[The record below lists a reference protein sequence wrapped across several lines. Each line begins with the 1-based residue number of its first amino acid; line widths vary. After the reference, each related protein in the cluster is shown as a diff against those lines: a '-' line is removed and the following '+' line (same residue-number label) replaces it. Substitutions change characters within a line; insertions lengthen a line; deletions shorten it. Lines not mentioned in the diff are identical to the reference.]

1 MSRQKPMHPQLMD
14 PITDPEEFIA
24 ASIYWY
30 PLVCATR
37 TEVLD
42 HTLLCNGNGYEW
54 GEDGRIR
61 SVFSH
66 IEPGEDWPEKYER
79 EALREEERGDK
90 LGMAA
95 WHREEAAK
103 LQVIRDDYR
112 RLARTY
118 GPVRVTEQVPG
129 YRDYQRRMVTSHD
142 LEWTLLGRAPE
153 YVDPAWEAILAEG
166 RQLFAPILI
175 EQGQLW

>member
-1 MSRQKPMHPQLMD
+1 MNSVPLHPQLMD

-30 PLVCATR
+30 PLMFPTR

-54 GEDGRIR
+54 GDDGRIH

-66 IEPGEDWPEKYER
+66 IAPSEDSLASYER
-79 EALREEERGDK
+79 DALKEEADGDK
-90 LGMAA
+90 IGWAA
-95 WHREEAAK
+95 HYREEARK

-112 RLARTY
+112 RLARIH
-118 GPVRVTEQVPG
+118 GPVRVTEQIPG
-129 YRDYQRRMVTSHD
+129 SRDRQRRMVTSRD

-153 YVDPAWEAILAEG
+153 YVDPAWEAIIAET

-175 EQGQLW
+175 EQGSLW

>member
-1 MSRQKPMHPQLMD
+1 VSAIPLHPQLMD
-14 PITDPEEFIA
+14 PITDPEYFIA

-30 PLVCATR
+30 PLLFPTR

-66 IEPGEDWPEKYER
+66 IAPSEDSLASYER
-79 EALREEERGDK
+79 DALKAAGRDK
-90 LGMAA
+90 YDDAA
-95 WHREEAAK
+95 YYREEAAK
-103 LQVIRDDYR
+103 LQVVRDDYL
-112 RLARTY
+112 RLARVQ
-118 GPVRVTEQVPG
+118 GPVRLSDQVPG
-129 YRDYQRRMVTSHD
+129 GWGRQARTVTSRD

-153 YVDPAWEAILAEG
+153 YVDPAWDAILDEA
-166 RQLFAPILI
+166 RRLFAPILV
-175 EQGQLW
+175 EQGSLW